1 MIRAIF
7 LLLVASSAFA
17 AEIDGNHCHVI
28 ENGSITDTYAGD
40 CQAAP
45 PPPPPPSGNCRAPD
59 ITGHQ
64 DNHTCDGWPGETM
77 AVKTGSGGGATN
89 YVLNNMADGRTVCL
103 EAGSVSSDLSIST
116 SHHTYWIEPAQY
128 VSSLTVSGSRLDIRG
143 QISGS
148 INVTGN
154 DVVVNGQCYNGTL

>member
-1 MIRAIF
+1 MIRFLF
-7 LLLVASSAFA
+7 LLLFAIPAFG

-40 CQAAP
+40 CQAEP
-45 PPPPPPSGNCRAPD
+45 PPPPPPSGACLAPQ

-64 DNHTCDGWPGETM
+64 DNHTCNGWPGETM

-103 EAGSVSSDLSIST
+103 EAGSVSSDISIST
-116 SHHTYWIEPAQY
+116 GNNIYWIDSAQY
-128 VSSLTVSGSRLDIRG
+128 VSSLSVSGYRLDIRG
-143 QISGS
+143 QISGP
-148 INVTGN
+148 ITVTGT
-154 DVVVNGQCYNGTL
+154 DITVNGQCYNGTN